1 MRMIKKALIWVTV
14 LLALI
19 ALSGAGYYYLGT
31 GAPSPEPLPPAA
43 MPDNNVIAGPVV
55 SASAQGVTIA
65 KQDGTQATL
74 SLSAQTQVIEAG
86 TNGQP
91 GIQKSAS
98 DIEPG
103 MMVLVTPSE
112 SDASHAA
119 FIVILPPPPMQ

>member
-1 MRMIKKALIWVTV
+1 MIKKALIWITV

-31 GAPSPEPLPPAA
+31 GARRSEPLPPAA

-55 SASAQGVTIA
+55 SASAQGITIA
-65 KQDGTQATL
+65 KQDGTQAIL
-74 SLSAQTQVIEAG
+74 NFAESTQVIVAG

-91 GIQKSAS
+91 GMQKSVS

-103 MMVLVTPSE
+103 MMVLVTPSG
-112 SDASHAA
+112 SDASVAE
-119 FIVILPPPPMQ
+119 FIVILPPPPVQ

>member
-1 MRMIKKALIWVTV
+1 M
-14 LLALI
+14 
-19 ALSGAGYYYLGT
+19 LSGAGYYYLGT

-55 SASAQGVTIA
+55 SVSAQSITIA

-74 SLSAQTQVIEAG
+74 GLAESTQAIMAG
-86 TNGQP
+86 TDGQP
-91 GIQKSAS
+91 GMQKSAS

>member
-1 MRMIKKALIWVTV
+1 MIKKALIWVTV

-19 ALSGAGYYYLGT
+19 ALSGAGYYYLGR
-31 GAPSPEPLPPAA
+31 GAAGPAPLPPAA

-55 SASAQGVTIA
+55 SASAQSITIA
-65 KQDGTQATL
+65 KQDGTQATIGV
-74 SLSAQTQVIEAG
+74 SGSTQVIVAG

-91 GIQKSAS
+91 GMEKSAS

-112 SDASHAA
+112 SDASLAV

>member
-1 MRMIKKALIWVTV
+1 MIKKALIWTTV

-31 GAPSPEPLPPAA
+31 GAQPAAPMPPAA

-55 SASAQGVTIA
+55 SASAQSITIA
-65 KQDGTQATL
+65 KQDGTQAIL
-74 SLSAQTQVIEAG
+74 NFAESTQVIVAG

-91 GIQKSAS
+91 GMQKSLS

-112 SDASHAA
+112 SDASVAE
-119 FIVILPPPPMQ
+119 FIVILPPPPVQ

>member
-1 MRMIKKALIWVTV
+1 MIKKALIWITV

-31 GAPSPEPLPPAA
+31 GARRSEPLPPAA

-55 SASAQGVTIA
+55 SASAQGITIA

-74 SLSAQTQVIEAG
+74 SISPETQIVVAG
-86 TNGQP
+86 EGAQP
-91 GIQKSAS
+91 GARKTAG

-103 MMVLVTPSE
+103 IMVLVTPSE
-112 SDASHAA
+112 SDASAAA
-119 FIVILPPPPMQ
+119 FIVILPPPPAAQ